1 MKYIIG
7 LSLTVLLSASAMAQ
21 PSIATNGVVN
31 AASFAKVGLPNS
43 NIAQGSF
50 FTIFGSNL
58 GPTTSPSLAFPLKT
72 NLGGVS
78 VSVSAGGQNFDAI
91 PLFVG
96 PGQINAVLPS
106 KTPTGPATAT
116 VTYNGTSNAASF
128 QVVPHSFGIFS
139 VAQSGAGP
147 GVIDD
152 VNYHIFT
159 LTSAGEA
166 GAIGIIWGTG
176 LTAVEGD
183 EAAGPLPGDRP
194 DVPAEVYVGLEKA
207 TITYRGRSGCC
218 VGVDQIFFKFPAGVT
233 GCHVPVAV
241 KIGDIVSN
249 FVTVPIS
256 QASANGVTKP
266 HAASALVCSDSTG
279 PSSGD
284 IATFLTKGGSFGSV
298 FLDRTTS
305 TSPGLPP
312 PFGTGKETTTT
323 IDGGSASFYRY
334 MPQQLNAAQNPFQT
348 FTIAT
353 CTVFEFGGQS
363 ATVVDPIKPV
373 GLDAGAKINVNG
385 TNGAKQLLPAANIK
399 GTYFAT
405 LGGGTPPN
413 ATPLY
418 LDQGSYA
425 IDNGAGG
432 VDVKSFKFN
441 ITVPPPLTW
450 TNMGSVGPV
459 IRANGQLI
467 TWTGGDP
474 SGTVTISGD
483 SVLIGSNP
491 NGSDTVG
498 AFFTCYAPD
507 SAGQFTIPPLV
518 LLSLPPS
525 SVIMPGGGVSIDTGS
540 LSVGTFSVPVQFTAP
555 GLDFGF
561 AGSLAS
567 AGKTLGYK

>member
-7 LSLTVLLSASAMAQ
+7 LSLTVILGASAMAQ
-21 PSIATNGVVN
+21 PTIFSKAVVN
-31 AASFAKVGLPNS
+31 AASFAKVALPNS
-43 NIAQGSF
+43 SIAQGSF

-72 NLGGVS
+72 TLGGVS
-78 VSVSAGGQNFDAI
+78 VSVSAGGQMIDAI
-91 PLFVG
+91 PLFVS

-106 KTPTGPATAT
+106 KTPIGPATVT

-128 QVVPHSFGIFS
+128 QVVSNSFGIFS
-139 VAQSGAGP
+139 VAQSGSGP

-159 LTSAGEA
+159 LTSAAEA
-166 GAIGIIWGTG
+166 GATGIIWGTG

-241 KIGDIVSN
+241 KINNIVSN
-249 FVTVPIS
+249 FVTVPIA
-256 QASANGVTKP
+256 QGSANGTTKP
-266 HAASALVCSDSTG
+266 HAASPLVCSDTTG
-279 PSSGD
+279 PSSSD
-284 IATFLTKGGSFGSV
+284 IATFLEKGGSFGSV
-298 FLDRTTS
+298 FLDRSTT
-305 TSPGLPP
+305 TQPALPP
-312 PFGTGKETTTT
+312 PFGTGMATTSTT
-323 IDGGSASFYRY
+323 DGGSASFFRY
-334 MPQQLNAAQNPFQT
+334 MPQQLNVSYNPFQT
-348 FTIAT
+348 YTVGA
-353 CTVFEFGGQS
+353 CTVFTFGGK
-363 ATVVDPIKPV
+363 AANVVDPTKPV
-373 GLDAGAKINVNG
+373 GLDAGAAINVNG
-385 TNGAKQLLPAANIK
+385 KNGAKQLLPEAGAK
-399 GTYFAT
+399 GVYFAE
-405 LGGGTPPN
+405 LGGGAPPN

-432 VDVKSFKFN
+432 VDVKSFKIN
-441 ITVPPPLTW
+441 LTVPPPLVW
-450 TNMGSVGPV
+450 TNMDSVGPV

-474 SGTVTISGD
+474 NGTVTMTGFSFMLGSSSDGSD
-483 SVLIGSNP
+483 SV
-491 NGSDTVG
+491 G
-498 AFFTCYAPD
+498 AIFTCTAPD
-507 SAGQFTIPPLV
+507 SAGQFMIPALV
-518 LLSLPPS
+518 TLSLPPS
-525 SVIMPGGGVSIDTGS
+525 AVFAPIPGVSLDTGS
-540 LSVGTFSVPVQFTAP
+540 LSVGTTSVPVQFTAP

-561 AGSLAS
+561 AGSTVS
-567 AGKTLGYK
+567 SGKTLGYQ